1 MKTDGLKLVVL
12 ASLTLLSAGTLRAQP
27 TASPVSFNF
36 TYQVGSSALP
46 AAGKLTATLSKSTGT
61 GYTLEASTANVSPPE
76 GWLTVT
82 PRNGASPL
90 ALTVTVNPTGMSP
103 GSYTGYIALG
113 TTPPTS
119 TTLVPVTL
127 SISNPPSS
135 ITVSAAG
142 CNSDPPN
149 CPSNY
154 TPGLS
159 GANPVLA
166 FNYTTGQSAA
176 TPISNELD
184 VASNGG
190 GTIPFSVA
198 AVSGTKTATWLRI
211 NGQLASS
218 GVTLSGNYVPIFV
231 TIDNN
236 ALTTL
241 NVGPYSGTITF
252 TNIASGA
259 VAAVISVSLNVSAG
273 APTVNYIFPSSVT
286 AAPATGRVKP
296 VITIYGDNFFT
307 NSSVQLAQDGA
318 APLPALAPTL
328 LSRQVLQVTLNPINL
343 TAPATFTLTVA
354 NPSTLTSTK
363 PETDSKPFTVTD
375 GTVPQISGILNA
387 ASNQK
392 SAIWKGTSKLDPVL
406 DGGSAVSPR
415 EIIAIFGQSIGPAAV
430 SPVMAS
436 TTFPPTFPNQV
447 AFPSVVASAPTTS
460 GGTVYQVMFAY
471 CDGTAATSPPTVP
484 CNGPAPK
491 AAPIIMVSNNQINAV
506 VPVPDPLPSI
516 QPTAPGPLLPN
527 AWVQVVETTD
537 GGTPVTTDWFPVT
550 YVSEVPGVFTF
561 GGLGLGQAAVL
572 NYDATL
578 GYSINS
584 AKNPAAKGSTISL
597 YATGMGD
604 LVTGVGITVTDSSTP
619 AQTVPGKF
627 QLIIYPPP
635 DPTDGT
641 GFSLTPVAIAAS
653 QYTYSIAPLQAV
665 GGTPPYFW
673 TVTSGLP
680 KGMTLSTSGLLSG
693 IPSLVGSFSLLVSV
707 TDSTLIPFV
716 ASAAYTVTVTA
727 PIVTVTTSP
736 SGLLPGVQG
745 VPYPSATLTATGGK
759 APYKWSCTVLPPGLI
774 LSAGGVLSG
783 TPTTAGAYTPAFV
796 ATDSTGVAS
805 ASLTI
810 TLNVLL
816 PLSMTII
823 TQSLP
828 NGVVNLPYVSTT
840 LRQQGGTPPYTWSLD
855 PASGPPPVGLTLSA
869 AGVVSGTPTVTGAA
883 SVIINVTDSTVPV
896 AGAPG
901 PLVATFTYTI
911 DIASPAAPLTITPPP
926 PVPPITDPTSL
937 LPATTPPSLPW
948 GMQYATYYPA
958 VAMQATG
965 GTPPYTWT
973 ATGLPLGMTMSS
985 AGVLTGVPTY
995 EFYLTMSDGI
1005 VALGAVYVVDPTYR
1019 VEINGQA
1026 AVTSYAGTS
1035 AGSVAGLT
1043 QINAIVPPTA
1053 PTGAAIPLIAYI
1065 GKSAAARSSQL
1076 GVTLA
1081 VQ

>member
-1 MKTDGLKLVVL
+1 MKTDGLKSVVL
-12 ASLTLLSAGTLRAQP
+12 ASLLLLGAGTLRAQP
-27 TASPVSFNF
+27 TASPTSFSF
-36 TYQVGSSALP
+36 TYQVGSTALP
-46 AAGKLTATLSKSTGT
+46 AAGKLTATLSK
-61 GYTLEASTANVSPPE
+61 STANVSPPE

-82 PRNGASPL
+82 PRGGASPL
-90 ALTVTVNPTGMSP
+90 ALTVTVNVTGLSP
-103 GSYTGYIALG
+103 GSYTGYVALG
-113 TTPPTS
+113 TIPATS

-142 CNSDPPN
+142 CNSVPPN

-154 TPGLS
+154 TPGVS

-166 FNYTTGQSAA
+166 YNYTTGQSAA
-176 TPISNELD
+176 TPITNELD

-198 AVSGTKTATWLRI
+198 AVSGSKTATWLRI
-211 NGQLASS
+211 NGQLSTS

-273 APTVNYIFPSSVT
+273 APTVTYIFPSSVT

-296 VITIYGDNFFT
+296 VITIYGDNFFS

-363 PETDSKPFTVTD
+363 PQTDSKPFTVTD
-375 GTVPQISGILNA
+375 GTVPQITGILNA

-392 SAIWKGTSKLDPVL
+392 SAIWKGTPKSDPVL

-430 SPVMAS
+430 SPAQAS
-436 TTFPPTFPNQV
+436 TTFPPTFLTQV
-447 AFPSVVASAPTTS
+447 TFPSVAASPPTSS
-460 GGTVYQVMFAY
+460 GGTMYQVMFAF
-471 CDGTAATSPPTVP
+471 CDGTPTSPPTVP
-484 CNGPAPK
+484 CHGPPYK
-491 AAPIIMVSNNQINAV
+491 LAPIIMVSSNQINAV
-506 VPVPDPLPSI
+506 VPVPDPLPSV
-516 QPTAPGPLLPN
+516 QPTAPGALLPN

-537 GGTPVTTDWFPVT
+537 GGAPVSTDWFPVT
-550 YVSEVPGVFTF
+550 YVAEVPGVFTF

-572 NYDATL
+572 NYDATA

-584 AKNPAAKGSTISL
+584 AKNPAPKGSTISL

-604 LVTGVGITVTDSSTP
+604 LVTGVNITVTDSSTP
-619 AQTVPGKF
+619 AQTVAGKF

-635 DPTDGT
+635 DPTGES
-641 GFSLTPVAIAAS
+641 GFSLTPETVPAV
-653 QYTYSIAPLQAV
+653 QYEYSITPLQAV
-665 GGTPPYFW
+665 GGTPPYSW

-680 KGMTLSTSGLLSG
+680 KGMTLSSSGLLSG
-693 IPSLVGSFSLLVSV
+693 APTAAGAFSLIVSV
-707 TDSTLIPFV
+707 TDSTLIPLL
-716 ASAAYTVTVTA
+716 ASATYAVTVTA
-727 PIVTVTTSP
+727 PTVTVTTSAT
-736 SGLLPGVQG
+736 GLVPGVQG
-745 VPYPSATLTATGGK
+745 VAYPSATLTANGGK
-759 APYKWSCTVLPPGLI
+759 APYTWSVDSLPAGLS
-774 LSAGGVLSG
+774 LDTTGLLHGK
-783 TPTTAGAYTPAFV
+783 PTTAGSYTPSFV
-796 ATDSTGVAS
+796 ATDSSGVAS
-805 ASLTI
+805 DPLKI

-828 NGVVNLPYVSTT
+828 NGVVNVPYVSTT
-840 LRQQGGTPPYTWSLD
+840 LRQQGGTAPFKWILD
-855 PASGPPPVGLTLSA
+855 PASLPLPLGLDLST
-869 AGVVSGTPTVTGAA
+869 AGVLSGTP
-883 SVIINVTDSTVPV
+883 S
-896 AGAPG
+896 GAPG
-901 PLVATFTYTI
+901 AYSIVIDVADGTIGRLPATFTYTI
-911 DIASPAAPLTITPPP
+911 TIAAPAVPLTITAPAQ
-926 PVPPITDPTSL
+926 VASITDPTSL
-937 LPATTPPSLPW
+937 VPVTTPPSLPW
-948 GMQYATYYPA
+948 GRQYTTYYPA
-958 VAMQATG
+958 VATGAAG

-973 ATGLPLGMTMSS
+973 ATGLPLGMTMSP
-985 AGVLTGVPTY
+985 AGVLAGVPTS
-995 EFYLTMSDGI
+995 EFYLTMPDGI
-1005 VALGAVYVVDPTYR
+1005 VALGAVYVVDTTYR

-1053 PTGAAIPLIAYI
+1053 PTGAAIPLIVYI
-1065 GKSAAARSSQL
+1065 GPSPTARASQL